1 MDKAKSYN
9 YVTRALANVKE
20 KNVRDQKVF
29 KVNRRANRE
38 CCLMLKLK
46 VLLAVRRMIKAASF
60 AFFWQMMEKHTHNQL
75 FRYMM
80 DVWNTATDVMITI
93 LVECNFFRH
102 CGHPHKFDVARQR
115 FFSQKMSQFKALS
128 AMILESE
135 EYNCLDNHDAFC
147 CEVWRS
153 GGAVDV
159 AESLE
164 KMRSEV
170 KKVYLDE

>member
-1 MDKAKSYN
+1 
-9 YVTRALANVKE
+9 
-20 KNVRDQKVF
+20 
-29 KVNRRANRE
+29 
-38 CCLMLKLK
+38 ML
-46 VLLAVRRMIKAASF
+46 IES
-60 AFFWQMMEKHTHNQL
+60 
-75 FRYMM
+75 
-80 DVWNTATDVMITI
+80 
-93 LVECNFFRH
+93 NFFRQ
-102 CGHPHKFDVARQR
+102 CGHPYKFDVARQR

-164 KMRSEV
+164 KMRNEV
-170 KKVYLDE
+170 KKVYLDERLFLDILTQVERSFAFDFDEAVMEIQKQCALLNA

>member
-1 MDKAKSYN
+1 M
-9 YVTRALANVKE
+9 
-20 KNVRDQKVF
+20 
-29 KVNRRANRE
+29 
-38 CCLMLKLK
+38 LME
-46 VLLAVRRMIKAASF
+46 S
-60 AFFWQMMEKHTHNQL
+60 
-75 FRYMM
+75 
-80 DVWNTATDVMITI
+80 
-93 LVECNFFRH
+93 NFFRQ
-102 CGHPHKFDVARQR
+102 CGHPYKFDVARQR

-164 KMRSEV
+164 KMRNEV
-170 KKVYLDE
+170 KKVYLIVLNHLKGSPQNKFSVKVGNLAQPA